1 MYRTWLVVVALLAT
15 VAQAQVPEVD
25 QNEVLRRGDAVE
37 YIAGAQAEWLAALSP
52 PADDRDKWFI
62 SVISMQGCPGCQQLK
77 RDWRSNEWLQ
87 SLADPESPKESWA
100 HFNLYD
106 KDDQSQSWRFKKI
119 KVEAYPT
126 ILVQPPRSGR
136 YGDPKTIVFQGIY
149 RGDPKDLAKEIVA
162 AIRKYVAKL
171 KPQRPRSHEQAVGVD
186 PPWDPTPKVEPEP
199 APTPAVDPLD
209 VIQIPPE
216 VQPTPKPAVA
226 PVLDGYPEAVVV
238 TDSLDGLSPDVHD
251 RIRSILTGLES
262 RRGKS
267 LKIRFMDWEEARQ
280 RYPVQRDEVPVVLMT
295 SNGRIEDKLSA
306 RLLPF
311 VETEPKTVTLSDIP
325 WPAILTLVST
335 GFSLPAAVALG
346 IFAVRF
352 VRSRREKLGKP
363 LLVDDATFQ
372 QILAALQAFAN
383 TQVKQQTK

>member
-1 MYRTWLVVVALLAT
+1 MQRIWFVMLALAT
-15 VAQAQVPEVD
+15 SVAQAQVPEVD

-37 YIAGAQAEWLAALSP
+37 YVAGARGEWLVALGP
-52 PADDRDKWFI
+52 PADDKEKWFI
-62 SVISMQGCPGCQQLK
+62 TVVSMQGCPGCQKLK
-77 RDWRSNEWLQ
+77 RDWQSNEWLQ
-87 SLADPESPKESWA
+87 SLADPDNPKESWA
-100 HFNLYD
+100 HFNQYD
-106 KDDQSQSWRFKKI
+106 KDDRSQSWRFKKI
-119 KVEAYPT
+119 KLEAYPT

-136 YGDPKTIVFQGIY
+136 YGDPKTVVYQGIY
-149 RGDPKDLAKEIVA
+149 RGDAKDLAKEIVA

-171 KPQRPRSHEQAVGVD
+171 KPRQSRGHEQLVGVD

-199 APTPAVDPLD
+199 EPTPAVDPLD

-216 VQPTPKPAVA
+216 VKPAPKPEEAL
-226 PVLDGYPEAVVV
+226 VLDGYPEAVVV
-238 TDSLDGLSPDVHD
+238 TDSFDGLSPEVHD
-251 RIRSILTGLES
+251 RIRSILAGLEH

-267 LKIRFMDWEEARQ
+267 LKIRFMDWEEARK

-311 VETEPKTVTLSDIP
+311 VETEPREVTLADIP

-335 GFSLPAAVALG
+335 GFSVPAAVALG
-346 IFAVRF
+346 IFAIRLVRA
-352 VRSRREKLGKP
+352 RREKLGKP

-372 QILAALQAFAN
+372 QILTALQAFAN
-383 TQVKQQTK
+383 TQVKQSK